1 MKTKEKCQKI
11 ELMSSLTD
19 DQLTKLEKICETCT
33 HEKGTKLF
41 RVGEEAHHVYFLLE
55 GKVSIQVPLSSRPEM
70 VSIVILSKNGQL
82 IGWSGL
88 MGPSYYTAD
97 AICLEDSTFLKIL
110 GAEFF
115 KVLEQD
121 KEAGFDVIQGIVSVI
136 SERLRNIQ
144 RVVLKTM

>member
-1 MKTKEKCQKI
+1 VKIKEKCQQI
-11 ELMSSLTD
+11 ELMKNLTAE
-19 DQLTKLEKICETCT
+19 QLTGLEKICEVYSQ
-33 HEKGTKLF
+33 EKDTLLF
-41 RVGEEAHHVYFLLE
+41 RVGEEATNVFFLLE

-97 AICLEDSTFLKIL
+97 AICLEDSKFLKIHGEEFLKIL
-110 GAEFF
+110 EM
-115 KVLEQD
+115 D
-121 KEAGFDVIQGIVSVI
+121 KEAGFGVMQGIVTVI